1 MIESVPLSAPD
12 WPPVTGASTQDFLV
26 AAFHRDLAG
35 DAGRNRGVVDQHRAG
50 AQAGKGA
57 LRAEHHIGQVI
68 VVAHAGDH
76 RVGALGGF
84 GRAAGHA
91 RGQAGVGGQPGFA
104 PGIAAV
110 EHGEAVAGLAQVA
123 GDGPAHGAK
132 ADAGDGEWFGHA
144 GCLTGLCGRA
154 SPPKGVPRVSGN
166 GFFAPPFALG
176 GASLWKTLSTSSSH
190 SRRKPCCPLPTFT
203 RRPDELWARWCAPP
217 RCIARP

>member
-1 MIESVPLSAPD
+1 MDHALGIGGQDRPRGGNRLVAAAAHDRERAAFRAGLAAGDRCVD
-12 WPPVTGASTQDFLV
+12 TQDFLV

-154 SPPKGVPRVSGN
+154 SPPKGCRASPETVS
-166 GFFAPPFALG
+166 L
-176 GASLWKTLSTSSSH
+176 
-190 SRRKPCCPLPTFT
+190 
-203 RRPDELWARWCAPP
+203 RRPLH
-217 RCIARP
+217 